1 MQFLAKVYVTLKPAV
16 NDPQGITVQSA
27 LKTLGFQSVGSVR
40 VGKYLEV
47 MLEAADKASA
57 EAQATE
63 MCKKL
68 LANPVIE
75 QFRLDVAEVAVAAK
89 L

>member
-1 MQFLAKVYVTLKPAV
+1 MQFLAKVYVSLKPAV

-27 LKTLGFQSVGSVR
+27 LKTLGFQTVGTVR
-40 VGKYLEV
+40 VGKYLE
-47 MLEAADKASA
+47 LALDAADKASA
-57 EAQATE
+57 EAQVNE

-75 QFRLDVAEVAVAAK
+75 QFRVDVVEVPAPARR
-89 L
+89 

>member
-1 MQFLAKVYVTLKPAV
+1 MQFLAKVQVTLKPAV
-16 NDPQGITVQSA
+16 NDPQGLTVQSA
-27 LKTLGFQSVGSVR
+27 LKTLGFTSVGHVR

-47 MLEAADKASA
+47 SLDAPDRAAA
-57 EAQATE
+57 EAQVQE

-75 QFRLDVAEVAVAAK
+75 QFRVEVTDPAPSRH
-89 L
+89 